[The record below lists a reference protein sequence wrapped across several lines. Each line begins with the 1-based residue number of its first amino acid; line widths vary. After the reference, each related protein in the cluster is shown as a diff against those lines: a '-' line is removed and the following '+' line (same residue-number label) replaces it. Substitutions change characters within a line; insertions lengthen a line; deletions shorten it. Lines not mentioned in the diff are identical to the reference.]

1 MINFYDQIIALIC
14 RGEGFLYPHLL
25 FTRTR
30 KGEVMY
36 ITQLSMYFAKEY
48 KLGSWEWIAAKF
60 KKDHATAMHAY
71 DVILNY
77 LATDKVK
84 ASKIEFYRKTFENLY
99 KVNGRSEELYS
110 EFTVKMDDAKSQINK
125 INEDFNSE
133 IHNRI

>member
-14 RGEGFLYPHLL
+14 KGEGFLYPHLL

-36 ITQLSMYFAKEY
+36 ISQLSMYFAKEY
-48 KLGSWEWIAAKF
+48 KLGSWEWIGKKF

-77 LATDKVK
+77 ITTDKVK
-84 ASKIEFYRKTFENLY
+84 AAKIEFYRKTFENLY
-99 KVNGRSEELYS
+99 KVNGHIEELYS
-110 EFTVKMDDAKSQINK
+110 EFTKKMNEAKAQIDEINK
-125 INEDFNSE
+125 EFSDQLAI
-133 IHNRI
+133 I